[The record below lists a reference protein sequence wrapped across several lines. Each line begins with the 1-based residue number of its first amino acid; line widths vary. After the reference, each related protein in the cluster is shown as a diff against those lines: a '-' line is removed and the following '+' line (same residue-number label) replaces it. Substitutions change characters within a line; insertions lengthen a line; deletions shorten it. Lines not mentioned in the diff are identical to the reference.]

1 MVRDS
6 ESYLR
11 LLDTFS
17 SHRVL
22 YEVTQK
28 RLFAAVER
36 LIDEEFGSRVAEG
49 YRSEL
54 YVARRH

>member
-1 MVRDS
+1 VARDA

-17 SHRVL
+17 SHRAL
-22 YEVTQK
+22 DERTRR

-36 LIDEEFGSRVAEG
+36 LIDGEYGGRVIEG

-54 YVARRH
+54 YVSRKR